1 MSYFSGIDQR
11 VRQQQFFNNSSTI
24 TQPANQSDTLLL
36 ANLQYVQNWFNSNI
50 LNYLPVNNPT
60 FTGTLSTIAG
70 IISTP
75 TANIT
80 TGNITTS
87 NNTTS
92 NITTAN
98 ITTANIT
105 NQNGTLFS
113 QNPSITINNKNY
125 QVGFRVVGE
134 IKMLLT
140 NTTVPNYLNCDGSS
154 YSTTAYPSLF
164 TAIGYAYGGSG
175 STFNVPN
182 FASHF
187 PIGNN
192 GSVNGVP
199 TSNYATGNGAVGSS
213 NNQLNTYNYQ
223 LTSSNSTAL
232 LTQVP
237 PHNHNTTFTQSVPS
251 TITPLGV
258 QQYLYDSGSFTGTD
272 TLLTGTNIAST
283 NDPISEGT
291 GINITMPYV
300 AVAYFICYA

>member
-140 NTTVPNYLNCDGSS
+140 NTTVPNYLNCDGGS

-164 TAIGYAYGGSG
+164 SAIGYAYGGSG

-182 FASHF
+182 FGSHF

-192 GSVNGVP
+192 GSKNGVP
-199 TSNYATGNGAVGSS
+199 SSNYATGNGQGGYVNTQLISYNYLNSS
-213 NNQLNTYNYQ
+213 NNT
-223 LTSSNSTAL
+223 TAL
-232 LTQVP
+232 LQSVP
-237 PHNHNTTFTQSVPS
+237 QHSHTTIFNDSVPS
-251 TITPLGV
+251 TITPVGV
-258 QQYLYDSGSFTGTD
+258 QQFMYSETGSAGLSTD
-272 TLLTGTNIAST
+272 LIGTNIQT
-283 NDPISEGT
+283 TDPISG
-291 GINITMPYV
+291 GNGVNITMPYV

>member
-1 MSYFSGIDQR
+1 MSYYSGIDQR

-50 LNYLPVNNPT
+50 LSYLTVNNPT

-70 IISTP
+70 NVNLPNLTSTNSNL
-75 TANIT
+75 TNSNIT
-80 TGNITTS
+80 TG
-87 NNTTS
+87 
-92 NITTAN
+92 N

-134 IKMLLT
+134 IKMIMT
-140 NTTVPNYLNCDGSS
+140 NTVVPNYLNCDGSS

-164 TAIGYAYGGSG
+164 TAIGYAFGGSG

-192 GSVNGVP
+192 GSKNGVP
-199 TSNYATGNGAVGSS
+199 SSNYATGNGQGGYTNTQLISYNYLNSS
-213 NNQLNTYNYQ
+213 NNAP
-223 LTSSNSTAL
+223 AL
-232 LTQVP
+232 L
-237 PHNHNTTFTQSVPS
+237 QSVPQHSHTTIFNDSILS
-251 TITPLGV
+251 TITPVGV
-258 QQYLYDSGSFTGTD
+258 QQYMYSETGSSGIPTD
-272 TLLTGTNIAST
+272 LIGTNIQDT
-283 NDPISEGT
+283 DPISG
-291 GINITMPYV
+291 GNGVNITPPYV
-300 AVAYFICYA
+300 AVSFFICYA

>member
-36 ANLQYVQNWFNSNI
+36 ANLQYVQNWFNTNI
-50 LNYLPVNNPT
+50 LSYLTVNNPT
-60 FTGTLSTIAG
+60 FTGTLSTVSGTA
-70 IISTP
+70 SLP
-75 TANIT
+75 TA
-80 TGNITTS
+80 NITTS

-98 ITTANIT
+98 ITTGNIT

-134 IKMLLT
+134 IKMICT
-140 NTTVPNYLNCDGSS
+140 NTSVPNYLNCDGGS

-175 STFNVPN
+175 ASFNVPN

-192 GSVNGVP
+192 GSKNGVP
-199 TSNYATGNGAVGSS
+199 SSNYATGNGQGGYTNTQLISYNYLNSS
-213 NNQLNTYNYQ
+213 NNAP
-223 LTSSNSTAL
+223 AL
-232 LTQVP
+232 L
-237 PHNHNTTFTQSVPS
+237 QSVPQHSHNTIYLDSNLS
-251 TITPLGV
+251 TITPVGV
-258 QQYLYDSGSFTGTD
+258 QQYLFSQSGGSGIPTEQ
-272 TLLTGTNIAST
+272 TGTNIQT
-283 NDPISEGT
+283 TDPISG
-291 GINITMPYV
+291 GNGVNITPPYV

>member
-50 LNYLPVNNPT
+50 LNYLPVNNPI
-60 FTGTLSTIAG
+60 FTGTLSTISGLLNVPSA
-70 IISTP
+70 T
-75 TANIT
+75 IT
-80 TGNITTS
+80 N
-87 NNTTS
+87 
-92 NITTAN
+92 AN

-105 NQNGTLFS
+105 NQGATLFS
-113 QNPSITINNKNY
+113 SNPNININAIPY
-125 QVGFRVVGE
+125 PVQVRIVGE
-134 IKMLLT
+134 IKMLMAYAI
-140 NTTVPNYLNCDGSS
+140 VPYYLECDGGS
-154 YSTTAYPSLF
+154 YSTTTYATLF
-164 TAIGYAYGGSG
+164 NKIGYAYGGSSASG
-175 STFNVPN
+175 LFNVPN
-182 FASHF
+182 FSSHY

-192 GSVNGVP
+192 ASINGVP

-213 NNQLNTYNYQ
+213 NNQLYTYNYQ

-232 LTQVP
+232 LSQVP

-258 QQYLYDSGSFTGTD
+258 QEYQYDSGSFTGTD

-283 NDPISEGT
+283 NDPISEGI